1 MGKGVSLSAREASSC
16 HAAGCRDPW
25 DWAMIFQDKSRERR
39 SDRLMCTISLRV
51 EGATQNGDAFESP
64 GQAIGVNRHGAQIR
78 LDEPIA
84 IGRQVRLTNLENGAQ
99 GDFRVIGI
107 LSSSEA
113 AGVEFGVEALGDY
126 PTFWGIEFPARSRK
140 PAESRALVECR
151 TCHAVRFMPLSFS
164 EVEVLESGGV
174 LLKVCGACNVDTRWG
189 YAMQVA
195 RAGAVAAQGSRDR
208 EAPSARPIPG
218 EEKAERPAFVQRPIL
233 IRVSSGQ
240 IDKAQTESL
249 SKGGLS
255 CSSEKV
261 YEVNQ
266 EVTLEWANPGT
277 GLRVQT
283 RGRILR
289 RHDLGGSKRKIY
301 NVRYESSIM
310 ALPAARSGPTR
321 KLYLAFSA
329 IVAVAVALT
338 ETSVLALTTSVFAP
352 GGSVRRVAYSAGVL
366 LLVCVAYKLWT
377 SILRREPEAQ
387 AGLKKK
393 HRVAAALVAAGFAV
407 AVAVGAV
414 RGRNQVTERFEV
426 QRLLRDFAISETL
439 EKNIDAA
446 ENRVFTASSD
456 YVDACATLRLL
467 AAQWAGRLDN
477 LSVDAAELS
486 RLRGWHGEKLAKGIK
501 RLQEIISL
509 DRQKIRLIQ
518 NQIALEAGA
527 QSISPAKQNAFWQAN
542 FEPLRREILNLD
554 VHKDQL
560 SHSRAAEN

>member
-1 MGKGVSLSAREASSC
+1 
-16 HAAGCRDPW
+16 
-25 DWAMIFQDKSRERR
+25 MIFQDKSRERR
-39 SDRLMCTISLRV
+39 SDRLMCTIRLRV
-51 EGATQNGDAFESP
+51 GGTTQNGDAFECL
-64 GQAIGVNRHGAQIR
+64 GCAIGVNRHGAQIR
-78 LDEPIA
+78 LGEPIA
-84 IGRQVRLTNLENGAQ
+84 VGRQVRLMNLENGAQ

-107 LSSSEA
+107 LSSTEA

-126 PTFWGIEFPARSRK
+126 PTFWGIEFPSRSKK

-151 TCHAVRFMPLSFS
+151 TCHTARFMPLSFS

-174 LLKVCGACNVDTRWG
+174 LLKACGACNVDTHWG

-195 RAGAVAAQGSRDR
+195 RARAVAAPASQDR
-208 EAPSARPIPG
+208 ETPSARPFPD

-233 IRVSSGQ
+233 IRASSGQ

-249 SKGGLS
+249 SKEGLS

-289 RHDLGGSKRKIY
+289 RHDIGGSKRKIY
-301 NVRYESSIM
+301 NVRYESPVT
-310 ALPAARSGPTR
+310 ALPAVRSRATR
-321 KLYLAFSA
+321 RLYLAFGA
-329 IVAVAVALT
+329 IVAVAAVLT
-338 ETSVLALTTSVFAP
+338 EMSVLTLTNSVFAP
-352 GGSVRRVAYSAGVL
+352 GGSVRRIAYSAGVL

-377 SILRREPEAQ
+377 SILQQEPEAQ
-387 AGLKKK
+387 ESLKKK
-393 HRVAAALVAAGFAV
+393 HRVAAALAAAGFAV
-407 AVAVGAV
+407 AVAVGVV
-414 RGRNQVTERFEV
+414 RGHNQVTERFEV

-446 ENRVFTASSD
+446 ENRVFAVSSD
-456 YVDACATLRLL
+456 YVDVCATLRLL
-467 AAQWAGRLDN
+467 AAQWSGRLDT
-477 LSVDAAELS
+477 LSGDVAEIN
-486 RLRGWHGEKLAKGIK
+486 RLRGWHGEKLAKGIR

-518 NQIALEAGA
+518 NQIALGVRA
-527 QSISPAKQNAFWQAN
+527 QSIPPAKQNAFWQAN
-542 FEPLRREILNLD
+542 FEPF
-554 VHKDQL
+554 
-560 SHSRAAEN
+560 SSSRSTGNCPGWQRGHR